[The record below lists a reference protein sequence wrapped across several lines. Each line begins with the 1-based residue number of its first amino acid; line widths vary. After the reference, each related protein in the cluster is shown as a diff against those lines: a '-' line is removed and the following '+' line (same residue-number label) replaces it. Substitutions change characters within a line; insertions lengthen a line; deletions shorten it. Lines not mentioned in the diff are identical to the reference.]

1 VLPRC
6 RLAVTPLHL
15 IPRVGGH
22 RAVPPQPP
30 HHLRQDRPAELL
42 PVPVHPPRVVHVVP
56 LLREGLH
63 QPHVLVEP
71 VPRLVVPAVAEAA
84 VPAGGGGWVRR
95 PPRRQGSGGPL
106 PPGPPPLP
114 RGGGP
119 PPGGGGG
126 CRLSPPPPGGGGPP
140 PGRR

>member
-1 VLPRC
+1 MRDSSRYLRTLLPSGTPRFVFGLDSVSTSPATHPRRRWWDAAWQREARFRHVLSWLVQDAGLRTRARLPTGPPGSPPVLPRC

-56 LLREGLH
+56 LL
-63 QPHVLVEP
+63 
-71 VPRLVVPAVAEAA
+71 
-84 VPAGGGGWVRR
+84 
-95 PPRRQGSGGPL
+95 
-106 PPGPPPLP
+106 
-114 RGGGP
+114 
-119 PPGGGGG
+119 
-126 CRLSPPPPGGGGPP
+126 
-140 PGRR
+140 